1 MENKQEIIEWINYFA
16 KAFSVKSINNNIKN
30 KTGNN
35 FINRESNYNLNNILD
50 KRKTKNKNV
59 KNYQKTK
66 LEIKKPEELNNM
78 SSKNKKLSVPSKKI
92 ENQINS
98 NQRILNTDDNNNN
111 QEIFDKKNIV
121 FNKKNIKKSKKISPS
136 NKDNQDN
143 NFDKEKIN
151 QINNITQDNDVLK
164 KQNNKKKNPLNHN
177 KFDEEEILPNRNINM
192 IYERKNIPTNNI
204 SLRNKKLNGEQQNSN
219 KKSNKELITF
229 KKNETAKNEIQNEK
243 INENYNEN
251 IIKKKEKNKKHNN
264 SSLNTKKVKYKS
276 VDMNNSENNNN
287 ILITDINSFTFK
299 KNIFDHYNRNYNPE
313 FNYKIRNKPLLT
325 DYNSRKIPFNKIKSY
340 KRIKINGLEYPLGP
354 FDERVKEANFIRHK
368 KNIFVDLSNF
378 KEETDLSIEKWLENY
393 YNRNPD
399 KYHFQDE
406 ISNYRNLFFPN
417 DYSYLNYHN
426 YRNKTPT
433 IKSKIQISNNNLL
446 ENEDINNLTDR
457 VYTISN
463 KNIDNQLN
471 DNENNSNNII
481 KRLCFGDNFTFGKR
495 NNKNENT
502 EENLNKKKSNSCQ
515 NIKENNKI
523 LNLIK
528 NPNLIYGAGN
538 EFTINV
544 NKGKNENYDI
554 LEIDN

>member
-35 FINRESNYNLNNILD
+35 FINLESNCNLNNILD
-50 KRKTKNKNV
+50 KGKTKNKNV
-59 KNYQKTK
+59 KNYQKKK
-66 LEIKKPEELNNM
+66 LDIKQPEELNNM
-78 SSKNKKLSVPSKKI
+78 SSTNKKLSLPTKKI

-98 NQRILNTDDNNNN
+98 NHRILNTDDNNNN

-121 FNKKNIKKSKKISPS
+121 KKNIKKSKKISPS
-136 NKDNQDN
+136 NKDKQDN
-143 NFDKEKIN
+143 NFD
-151 QINNITQDNDVLK
+151 
-164 KQNNKKKNPLNHN
+164 N
-177 KFDEEEILPNRNINM
+177 KFDEEEILPDRNINM
-192 IYERKNIPTNNI
+192 IYERKNIPINNI
-204 SLRNKKLNGEQQNSN
+204 SLRNKKLNGKQQNSN

-229 KKNETAKNEIQNEK
+229 KKETEKNEIKNEK
-243 INENYNEN
+243 INENNNEN
-251 IIKKKEKNKKHNN
+251 IIIKKGKNKKHKN
-264 SSLNTKKVKYKS
+264 SSINTKKVKYKS
-276 VDMNNSENNNN
+276 VDMNNSENNNK

-299 KNIFDHYNRNYNPE
+299 KNIFDHNNRNYNPE

-325 DYNSRKIPFNKIKSY
+325 DYNTRKIPFNKIKSY

-368 KNIFVDLSNF
+368 KNIFIDLSNF

-406 ISNYRNLFFPN
+406 IYNYRNLFFPN

-426 YRNKTPT
+426 FRNKTPK
-433 IKSKIQISNNNLL
+433 IKSNIQISNNNLL

-463 KNIDNQLN
+463 KNNDNNLN
-471 DNENNSNNII
+471 DNENNSNNIT
-481 KRLCFGDNFTFGKR
+481 KRLYYGDNFTFGKG
-495 NNKNENT
+495 NNKNENI

-515 NIKENNKI
+515 YIKENIKI

-544 NKGKNENYDI
+544 NKGENQNYDI

>member
-30 KTGNN
+30 KIGNN
-35 FINRESNYNLNNILD
+35 FINRESNCKLNNIFD
-50 KRKTKNKNV
+50 KGKTKNKNV
-59 KNYQKTK
+59 KKYQKKK
-66 LEIKKPEELNNM
+66 LEIKQPEELNNM
-78 SSKNKKLSVPSKKI
+78 SSTNKKLSLPTKKI

-121 FNKKNIKKSKKISPS
+121 KKNIKKSKKISPS

-151 QINNITQDNDVLK
+151 QINNITQDNNVLK
-164 KQNNKKKNPLNHN
+164 KQNNKKKYPLNYN
-177 KFDEEEILPNRNINM
+177 KFDEEEIIPDRNINM
-192 IYERKNIPTNNI
+192 IYERKKIPINNI
-204 SLRNKKLNGEQQNSN
+204 SLRNKKLNDKQQNSN

-229 KKNETAKNEIQNEK
+229 KKNETGKNEIKNEK
-243 INENYNEN
+243 INENNNEN
-251 IIKKKEKNKKHNN
+251 IIIKKEKNKNHKN
-264 SSLNTKKVKYKS
+264 SSLNKKKVKYKS
-276 VDMNNSENNNN
+276 VDMNNSENNNK

-299 KNIFDHYNRNYNPE
+299 NNIFDHYNRNYNPE

-325 DYNSRKIPFNKIKSY
+325 DYNTRKIPFNKIKSY

-368 KNIFVDLSNF
+368 KNIFIDLSNF

-406 ISNYRNLFFPN
+406 IYYYRNLFFPN
-417 DYSYLNYHN
+417 DYSYLNYHKC
-426 YRNKTPT
+426 RNKTPK

-463 KNIDNQLN
+463 KNIDNKLN
-471 DNENNSNNII
+471 DDENNSNNII
-481 KRLCFGDNFTFGKR
+481 KSLCYGENFTFGKR
-495 NNKNENT
+495 NNKNENI

-515 NIKENNKI
+515 CIKENIKI

-544 NKGKNENYDI
+544 NKGENQNYDI